1 MCGNGCN
8 MGNNSCLWI
17 ILILILI
24 FCCGNNG
31 CDNDTRSLNDC
42 CCN

>member
-17 ILILILI
+17 ILILILV
-24 FCCGNNG
+24 FCCGNG